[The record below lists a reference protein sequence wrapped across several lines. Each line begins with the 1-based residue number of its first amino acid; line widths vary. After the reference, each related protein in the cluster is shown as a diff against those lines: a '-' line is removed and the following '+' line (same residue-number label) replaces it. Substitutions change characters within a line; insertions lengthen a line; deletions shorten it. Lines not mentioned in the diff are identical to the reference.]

1 MTSLRALECLVAV
14 ADSGS
19 VTQAAVLLRSSQPAV
34 SHQLAALERETG
46 TTLLRREP
54 RGVRL
59 TPAGRAAVAEARRA
73 IDAAASAVR
82 SARAVGEATGGTLRL
97 ACAQSLVSVL
107 APVIREWHH
116 RREEVSITMRESTSA
131 EELHGFIDSDEA
143 DLALM
148 PAPVPDHL
156 TATVVADEEIVLAAP
171 MDHPLTRQP
180 VIRLRDLDGVRLVHF
195 APENGL
201 SSWLDLSL
209 AAAGARPETVMR
221 TAVTATAPQL
231 AAAGLGVAVC
241 PVSAISAG
249 FPGAVRSFS
258 PRWVRQLAAVT
269 PAAPDPLTARFIA
282 NLRSHGVQVP
292 RDVRTQL
299 AAGDSGLRSPQALRS
314 RPAAG
319 SLVLR
324 RAGHHRRR

>member
-19 VTQAAVLLRSSQPAV
+19 VTQAALLLHSSQPAV
-34 SHQLAALERETG
+34 SHQLATLERETG

-82 SARAVGEATGGTLRL
+82 SARAAGEATGGSLRL

-116 RREEVSITMRESTSA
+116 QHPEVAITLHESTSA
-131 EELHGFIDSDEA
+131 EELHGFIASGEA

-148 PAPVPDHL
+148 PAPPPGRFTV
-156 TATVVADEEIVLAAP
+156 TVVADEEIVLAAP
-171 MDHPLTRQP
+171 TDHLLTRQP
-180 VIRLRDLDGVRLVHF
+180 AVRLRDLDGVRLVHF

-209 AAAGARPETVMR
+209 AEAGARPETVMR
-221 TAVTATAPQL
+221 TAVTTAAPQL

-258 PRWVRQLAAVT
+258 PRWTRQLAAVT
-269 PAAPDPLTARFIA
+269 PAAPDPLAARFIA
-282 NLRSHGVQVP
+282 NLRSHGVPVP
-292 RDVRTQL
+292 RDVQTQL
-299 AAGDSGLRSPQALRS
+299 TADDSQL
-314 RPAAG
+314 
-319 SLVLR
+319 
-324 RAGHHRRR
+324 